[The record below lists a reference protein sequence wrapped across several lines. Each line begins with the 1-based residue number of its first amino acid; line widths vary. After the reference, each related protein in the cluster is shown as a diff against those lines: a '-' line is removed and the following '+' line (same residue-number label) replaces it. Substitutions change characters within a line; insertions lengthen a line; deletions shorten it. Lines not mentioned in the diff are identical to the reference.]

1 MFINAGVKNRF
12 NLLLLGENEHY
23 FTDYSAIFY
32 PISRTDQESIDRYLI
47 SFILL
52 ILFIC

>member
-1 MFINAGVKNRF
+1 MFINSGVKNRF

-32 PISRTDQESIDRYLI
+32 PPSRTDQESIDRFVMLI
-47 SFILL
+47 NLHF
-52 ILFIC
+52 FF